1 MNVIYNFNTN
11 PRSGKTYY
19 EENLNWKHLKFR
31 IKQLLDDK
39 QSSRE
44 YKIDMIICLLESYK
58 YNYYRKKELKNGT
71 KNNNRE
77 I

>member
-1 MNVIYNFNTN
+1 MRVIYNFNIN
-11 PRSGKTYY
+11 HRSGKTYY

-44 YKIDMIICLLESYK
+44 YKIDMIISLLESYK
-58 YNYYRKKELKNGT
+58 YTYYRKNELKNG
-71 KNNNRE
+71 K
-77 I
+77 

>member
-1 MNVIYNFNTN
+1 MIYNFNIN
-11 PRSGKTYY
+11 PRSEKTYY

-58 YNYYRKKELKNGT
+58 YNYYRNEENKWK
-71 KNNNRE
+71 
-77 I
+77 

>member
-1 MNVIYNFNTN
+1 MMITSLRKKMMNVIYNFNIN
-11 PRSGKTYY
+11 PRSGKTYH

-44 YKIDMIICLLESYK
+44 YKIDMIISLLETYK
-58 YNYYRKKELKNGT
+58 NNYYRKKGNK
-71 KNNNRE
+71 
-77 I
+77 